1 MVQMTVN
8 PEYTSYWTTRNQVT
22 ELVNLLSPTND
33 LTGIS
38 RVVVSGESS
47 PTENT
52 ASGQFDFRS
61 RDMTS
66 SASLSSSLASILP
79 QVLALLVLC
88 IAGFGIA
95 YAKFVRMDVR

>member
-1 MVQMTVN
+1 MTVN

-33 LTGIS
+33 LNGIS
-38 RVVVSGESS
+38 RVVVSGESG
-47 PTENT
+47 PTENS
-52 ASGQFDFRS
+52 ASGQFDFSS
-61 RDMTS
+61 RGMTS
-66 SASLSSSLASILP
+66 STTLGTSLSSILP
-79 QVLALLVLC
+79 QVLALLVMS